1 MAKKTSIEESKK
13 PVTNRDQSME
23 LVANCDQLQESS
35 SQAYVSQTDIEHLIL
50 NIRGT
55 QVIVDRDLALL
66 YQVETKRLNEQVKRN
81 LERFPERFRF
91 QLSKEETK
99 ELVANCDRFKMLK
112 HSSTTPF
119 AFTEQGIAML
129 STVLHSQT
137 AVEVSIKIMDAFV
150 AMRHFLYTNAQVFQ
164 RLSNI
169 EYHQIETG
177 KRIDEV
183 FKRLDESIQP
193 KQGIFFDGQ
202 VFDAYHFASD
212 LIRKAKKSII
222 LIDNYVDDT
231 VLTLLDKRKSAVKAT
246 IYTQHISHQF
256 QLDIDRH
263 NSQYP
268 AIQIERFNKAHD
280 RFLLIDEK
288 VYHIGASLKDLGK
301 KWFGFSLM
309 KDITAK
315 ELLNKI

>member
-1 MAKKTSIEESKK
+1 MAKQINTKSDEKS
-13 PVTNRDQSME
+13 VTNM
-23 LVANCDQLQESS
+23 
-35 SQAYVSQTDIEHLIL
+35 
-50 NIRGT
+50 
-55 QVIVDRDLALL
+55 
-66 YQVETKRLNEQVKRN
+66 
-81 LERFPERFRF
+81 
-91 QLSKEETK
+91 
-99 ELVANCDRFKMLK
+99 ELVANCDRFKLLK

-169 EYHQIETG
+169 EYHQIETD
-177 KRIDEV
+177 KRIEEV
-183 FKRLDESIQP
+183 FKRLDENIQP

-202 VFDAYHFASD
+202 VFDAYLFASN
-212 LIRKAKKSII
+212 LVRKAKKSII

-231 VLTLLDKRKSAVKAT
+231 VLALLDKRKSTVKAT
-246 IYTQHISHQF
+246 IYTQHIGQQF

-263 NSQYP
+263 NAQYP

-280 RFLLIDEK
+280 RFLLIDEE

-309 KDITAK
+309 KDITAE
-315 ELLNKI
+315 ELLNKVQMCHL

>member
-13 PVTNRDQSME
+13 PVTNRDQS
-23 LVANCDQLQESS
+23 
-35 SQAYVSQTDIEHLIL
+35 I
-50 NIRGT
+50 
-55 QVIVDRDLALL
+55 
-66 YQVETKRLNEQVKRN
+66 
-81 LERFPERFRF
+81 
-91 QLSKEETK
+91 

-112 HSSTTPF
+112 HSSTAPF

-169 EYHQIETG
+169 EYHQIETD
-177 KRIDEV
+177 KRIDKV

-202 VFDAYHFASD
+202 VFDAYHFTSD

-231 VLTLLDKRKSAVKAT
+231 VLALLDKRKSTVKAT
-246 IYTQHISHQF
+246 IYTQHISQQF

-263 NSQYP
+263 NAQYP